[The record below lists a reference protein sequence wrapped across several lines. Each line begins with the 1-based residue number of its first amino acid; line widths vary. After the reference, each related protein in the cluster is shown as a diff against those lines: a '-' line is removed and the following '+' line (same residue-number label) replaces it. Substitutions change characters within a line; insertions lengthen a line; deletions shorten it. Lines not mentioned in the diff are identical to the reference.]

1 MGHVHLERVHVG
13 LIVVSRLLFREFCAE
28 HAGCFPGGLAGHV
41 IARTPVL
48 VGTAFISTVL
58 VGTVLVGTVLVSTA
72 LLAERALSR

>member
-28 HAGCFPGGLAGHV
+28 HAGRFPGGLAGHV

-58 VGTVLVGTVLVSTA
+58 VGTVLVSTA